1 MNPVKKLTYLEAL
14 IIAHNNMLLELANN
28 KLNVHML
35 NEQSITNPV
44 VNPQLEQN
52 ILHYKDLVVKIIMS
66 IGALNEMIKKEE
78 LQEEKSR
85 VNSKIN

>member
-35 NEQSITNPV
+35 NEQSIINSV

-52 ILHYKDLVVKIIMS
+52 ILHYKDLVVKIIIS
-66 IGALNEMIKKEE
+66 IGALNEMIKQEE